1 MMWKLLAGVALSL
14 APVTAGASQPIRESL
29 VECAVLIEAL
39 LGPDLP
45 PPGANA
51 QIDFYVEFEAA
62 LRAEAVR
69 QGGQAYV
76 DDMAVVKLATWETR
90 WDEGDWDN
98 PANRGELAEW
108 MSYCTSLAD
117 HLQL

>member
-1 MMWKLLAGVALSL
+1 MWKIVGLASL
-14 APVTAGASQPIRESL
+14 ALVPAQAEGSQPIKESL

-45 PPGANA
+45 PPGENP
-51 QIDFYVEFEAA
+51 QFDLYVEFETA
-62 LRAEAVR
+62 LRDEAV
-69 QGGQAYV
+69 QLGGQAYV
-76 DDMAVVKLATWETR
+76 DEMAVAKLATWETR

-98 PANRGELAEW
+98 PANRGELADW